1 MTYHEMLG
9 VPYEPNPF
17 IVDTAAIK
25 RHLRQ
30 LQNVVH
36 PDRWVGKPQVRTRSP
51 RRAAE
56 HNCRILT
63 GPIFGAG
70 EARCGSR
77 DVFTGQ

>member
-17 IVDTAAIK
+17 VVDTAAIK

-36 PDRWVGKPQVRTRSP
+36 PDRWVGKPQVRARSLGALP
-51 RRAAE
+51 SIIAA
-56 HNCRILT
+56 
-63 GPIFGAG
+63 F
-70 EARCGSR
+70 
-77 DVFTGQ
+77 